1 MRQGRKWLLVAMLFV
16 AFEVVAEDVWVDDVC
31 YSLMPANN
39 TAEVTLG
46 MLAGGDVVIPPVVT
60 HDGVKY
66 AVVGVGKN
74 AFSSSSITSIVLPE
88 SVKRIGDYAFS
99 ACSNLGSVALP
110 KGGVDI
116 GRYAFA
122 NCRGIGSM
130 AFPKGE
136 VCVESYA
143 FAECSGLASVSVSE
157 NSNLTVGSDVFYG
170 CRNLERVEVNCE
182 NVGDWFRWNETIKEV
197 VLGEQVVTIGEDAFW
212 DCSNLVSVVVPDDS
226 RLTTIGAGAFKD
238 CCSLASINIPEGV
251 TSIGERAFEYC
262 SSLTSITIPASMT
275 DIDSYAFY
283 ECVALERITINCA
296 HVGRWF
302 NGNAAI
308 KEIVLGEGVE
318 MIANNAFYDCSGL
331 MSIVIPQGVTS
342 MGSGAFLGCSSLTS
356 IVVAEG
362 NKVYDSRGGCNAIV
376 ETASNTLMVGCSA
389 TVVPEDILG
398 IGSYAFAGCVDLSSV
413 VLPEGVTTIEH
424 SAFYD
429 CSNLVSISIP
439 ASVTS
444 LGSSAFSGCARLA
457 SVDIPEGVTTIK
469 EWTFEDCSSLSS
481 IDIPMSVDTI
491 GYRAFAGC
499 TGLASLTSHAV
510 VPPTC
515 VRDAFSGVNT
525 AIPVYVPLT
534 SVAAYQSANEWGLF
548 TNYVGVDTGI
558 NNPIV
563 EVQNQGL
570 VYDLHGRRIAESAN
584 FKGVCIV
591 NGKKVVLK

>member
-1 MRQGRKWLLVAMLFV
+1 MMRQGRKWLLMAMLFV
-16 AFEVVAEDVWVDDVC
+16 AFNAMAESVWVDDVC
-31 YSLMPANN
+31 YDLIPDNN
-39 TAEVTLG
+39 TAKVSTGLF
-46 MLAGGDVVIPPVVT
+46 ASGDVVIPRVVT
-60 HDGVKY
+60 HEGVDY
-66 AVVGVGKN
+66 VVVSVEDN
-74 AFSSSSITSIVLPE
+74 AFMGRNITSVVLPE
-88 SVKRIGDYAFS
+88 SVKRIGSYAFAQCRGLS
-99 ACSNLGSVALP
+99 SVALP

-116 GRYAFA
+116 RSYAFA
-122 NCRGIGSM
+122 NCSSLNSIV
-130 AFPKGE
+130 FPEGE
-136 VCVESYA
+136 VTVGERA
-143 FAECSGLASVSVSE
+143 FIYCSGLVSVTVSE
-157 NSNLTVGSDVFYG
+157 NVNLTTGGEVFYE
-170 CRNLERVEVNCE
+170 CDKLERVEIYCE
-182 NVGDWFRWNETIKEV
+182 NVDDWFRSNETIKEV
-197 VLGEQVVTIGEDAFW
+197 VLGEQVVTIGEAAFW
-212 DCSNLVSVVVPDDS
+212 RCANLTTVVIPDNS
-226 RLTTIGAGAFKD
+226 RLTTIGAEAFYN
-238 CCSLASINIPEGV
+238 CGNLAAITIPKGV
-251 TSIGERAFEYC
+251 TSVGDRAFYDCEG
-262 SSLTSITIPASMT
+262 
-275 DIDSYAFY
+275 
-283 ECVALERITINCA
+283 LERVEINCA
-296 HVGRWF
+296 NVGRWF
-302 NGNAAI
+302 NGNATI

-318 MIANNAFYDCSGL
+318 ALDHSAFYDCAGL
-331 MSIVIPQGVTS
+331 TSIVIPRGVKS
-342 MGSGAFLGCSSLTS
+342 IGGSVFFGCSSLAS
-356 IVVAEG
+356 IVVDGG
-362 NKVYDSRGGCNAIV
+362 NQVYDSRGGCNAIV
-376 ETASNTLMVGCSA
+376 ETASNTLLVGCSA

-398 IGSYAFAGCVDLSSV
+398 IGSYAFAGCVDLSSI

-444 LGSSAFSGCARLA
+444 IGSSAFSGCARLA

-534 SVAAYQSANEWGLF
+534 SVAAYQSANEWGFF
-548 TNYVGVDTGI
+548 TNYVGVDTDI

-591 NGKKVVLK
+591 NGKKVLLK